1 MPYRS
6 GPERS
11 GELRALTGPGAP
23 RRMRFAYPPYGLRR
37 QLRAE
42 HTSVPFLYRFTC
54 ILYLPT
60 KKARFRRAF
69 FGLPYPISL
78 MAVISSLA
86 TFWPSP

>member
-6 GPERS
+6 CAGS
-11 GELRALTGPGAP
+11 GELRASAGPGAP

-54 ILYLPT
+54 ILCLPT
-60 KKARFRRAF
+60 KKARLSPGLFC
-69 FGLPYPISL
+69 GLPYPISL